1 MATSLWR
8 AVNELTG
15 TVKQQKQQS
24 SRGFPD
30 DGVIRVSRERR
41 RASSVTMIH
50 GLAPHELDAMGASL
64 RKLCGTGGTAK
75 NGVVELQGDHR
86 DRVVAWFEEQK
97 RKVKRA
103 GG

>member
-1 MATSLWR
+1 M
-8 AVNELTG
+8 
-15 TVKQQKQQS
+15 KQQKQQS

>member
-1 MATSLWR
+1 MKKR
-8 AVNELTG
+8 A
-15 TVKQQKQQS
+15 QQGAH
-24 SRGFPD
+24 GFPD

-50 GLAPHELDAMGASL
+50 GLAPNEIDSVGGLL

-75 NGVVELQGDHR
+75 NGIVELQGDHR

-97 RKVKRA
+97 RRVKRA

>member
-1 MATSLWR
+1 M
-8 AVNELTG
+8 
-15 TVKQQKQQS
+15 KP
-24 SRGFPD
+24 GFPN

-50 GLAPHELDAMGASL
+50 GLAAHELDAMATLL

-86 DRVVAWFEEQK
+86 DRVVAWLEEQK

>member
-1 MATSLWR
+1 MRRPRNSQTS
-8 AVNELTG
+8 
-15 TVKQQKQQS
+15 K
-24 SRGFPD
+24 GFPD

-50 GLAPHELDAMGASL
+50 GLAAQELDAMGASL

-75 NGVVELQGDHR
+75 NGIVELQGDHR

>member
-1 MATSLWR
+1 MTTSLCK
-8 AVNELTG
+8 AVTNWTRS
-15 TVKQQKQQS
+15 VKKPNQTN

-50 GLAPHELDAMGASL
+50 GLASHELDAIGALL

-75 NGVVELQGDHR
+75 AGVVELQGDHR

>member
-1 MATSLWR
+1 MSTNKL
-8 AVNELTG
+8 
-15 TVKQQKQQS
+15 VKH
-24 SRGFPD
+24 GFPD

-50 GLAPHELDAMGASL
+50 GLAPREINAIGAEL

-75 NGVVELQGDHR
+75 NGIVELQGDHR

-97 RKVKRA
+97 RRVKRA

>member
-1 MATSLWR
+1 MH
-8 AVNELTG
+8 
-15 TVKQQKQQS
+15 KKQS
-24 SRGFPD
+24 SHGFPD
-30 DGVIRVSRERR
+30 DGIIRVARERR
-41 RASSVTMIH
+41 RASSITVIH
-50 GLAPHELDAMGASL
+50 GLSARELDATATLL

-86 DRVVAWFEEQK
+86 DRVMAWFEEQK